1 MRHILNPPLLITLHV
16 VLHSFSAIANETG
29 YIIYTTKIRVFQD
42 EEAGIV
48 DTTKL
53 VYKIP

>member
-1 MRHILNPPLLITLHV
+1 MLWYTPC
-16 VLHSFSAIANETG
+16 SAIANETG